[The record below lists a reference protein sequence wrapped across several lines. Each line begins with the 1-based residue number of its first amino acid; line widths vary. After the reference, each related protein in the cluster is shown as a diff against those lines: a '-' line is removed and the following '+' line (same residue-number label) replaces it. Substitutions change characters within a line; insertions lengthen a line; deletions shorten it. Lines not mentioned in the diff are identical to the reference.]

1 MVFGCS
7 VKIYTTISHL
17 TGCAR
22 GEAGDISAIS
32 GCGSLD
38 WLDFT
43 LLVLIDTSIA
53 ALYSIYNGR
62 RLW

>member
-7 VKIYTTISHL
+7 AMIHTTISHL

-43 LLVLIDTSIA
+43 LLVLIDIA
-53 ALYSIYNGR
+53 ALYSICNGR
-62 RLW
+62 RIW